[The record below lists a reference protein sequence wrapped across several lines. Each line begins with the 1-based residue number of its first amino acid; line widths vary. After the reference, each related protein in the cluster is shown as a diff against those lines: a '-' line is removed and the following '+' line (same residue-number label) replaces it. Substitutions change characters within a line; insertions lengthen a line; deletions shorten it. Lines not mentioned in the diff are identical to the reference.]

1 MGWLMSGN
9 SYQEAFRN
17 AAAYKPTGF
26 LKSEEAGSGREQL
39 LSCIS
44 QHNLIIQLLVDLH
57 DKVDNLSA
65 ELKVLRK
72 EKTKAQNPEEI
83 EGLISQLK
91 GLSIGPK
98 EKVPEKKGNL
108 YAFKDP
114 YVILEEVKNKK

>member
-1 MGWLMSGN
+1 MSGN

-17 AAAYKPTGF
+17 AASYKPTGF

-114 YVILEEVKNKK
+114 YVILEEVKSKK